1 MLLTNAL
8 ILTGVIIFIL
18 LLRIAYKSLFKPLKK
33 KPCIFKMSKTKYR
46 KENDRYYSKF
56 SITLND
62 KNQFFVDFPLAF
74 RFYGD
79 TRFQAKIKIRYEAL
93 KSGRGPEEIVDKI
106 IQFETKTI
114 ECKRRITDI
123 IIGEIEIEIEIRPYY
138 GTPII
143 EFEILKNRYCILTKP
158 FKKVIKFPKKLM

>member
-18 LLRIAYKSLFKPLKK
+18 LLRIAYKSLFKSLEKK
-33 KPCIFKMSKTKYR
+33 TCDFKLSKAKYR
-46 KENDRYYSKF
+46 KENDKYYSKF
-56 SITLND
+56 SITLKD

-79 TRFQAKIKIRYEAL
+79 TRFQARIKIRYEAL
-93 KSGRGPEEIVDKI
+93 KTGRGKEEIIDKV

-123 IIGEIEIEIEIRPYY
+123 IIGEIEIEIEIKPYY
-138 GTPII
+138 GNPII
-143 EFEILKNRYCILTKP
+143 EFEILKNQYCILSKP
-158 FKKVIKFPKKLM
+158 IKKIIKFPKKLL